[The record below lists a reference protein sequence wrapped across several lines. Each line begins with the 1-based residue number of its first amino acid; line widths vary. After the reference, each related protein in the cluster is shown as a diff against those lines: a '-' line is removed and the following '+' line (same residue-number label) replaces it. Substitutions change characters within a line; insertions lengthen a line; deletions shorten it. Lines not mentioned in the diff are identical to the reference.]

1 MKRYRFCYFWYILL
15 VIFIL
20 TINVLFWNNMEKKKY
35 LKAILYDNGNN
46 NIGKESY
53 LPLINK
59 AKNEMNPFDNVF
71 QSLKQTGRTTRQ
83 FYQNFKLN
91 QSHIINGIVAKPWF
105 MLNGTIQASKY
116 YPNLALWPEEMIM
129 DNNNMAMN
137 DRIVNQLMFIPK
149 HYDENDFVPFGKKS
163 LKTILIAH
171 KKGWN
176 DVPLGRRQFLND
188 KCPVNAC
195 FILSNSKLI
204 NQADAVIFKDRFS
217 WPRFGRTSS
226 KQLWIL
232 FLLESPHNTQSFS
245 SLPAN
250 VLNWTATYRH
260 DSDIV
265 TPYEKFVSYE
275 SIFDDYL
282 QKFYLNNINDNKL
295 VSLFD

>member
-1 MKRYRFCYFWYILL
+1 MIRYRYYCFWYILL
-15 VIFIL
+15 VAFIL
-20 TINVLFWNNMEKKKY
+20 TINILFWNNAEKKKY
-35 LKAILYDNGNN
+35 LKALLYDNDS

-53 LPLINK
+53 LPLINPFRN
-59 AKNEMNPFDNVF
+59 KNPYDNVF
-71 QSLKQTGRTTRQ
+71 QSLKQLRRNTRQ
-83 FYQNFKLN
+83 LYQHFKLN
-91 QSHIINGIVAKPWF
+91 QSHVMNGIVAKPWF
-105 MLNGTIQASKY
+105 MQNGTIQASKNE
-116 YPNLALWPEEMIM
+116 NLALWPEEMIM
-129 DNNNMAMN
+129 DNMFMN

-149 HYDENDFVPFGKKS
+149 DYDENDFVPIGKKA
-163 LKTILIAH
+163 LKKILIAH

-176 DVPLGRRQFLND
+176 DLPLGRAQFLKD

-204 NQADAVIFKDRFS
+204 DHADAVIFKDRFS
-217 WPRFGRTSS
+217 WPKLGRTSS

-250 VLNWTATYRH
+250 VFNWTATYRH

-275 SIFDDYL
+275 SIFDDNLRKIYL
-282 QKFYLNNINDNKL
+282 SNDNANKL
-295 VSLFD
+295 VSFK